1 MLTHFQ
7 DGSPHMVDVSN
18 KHATFREAVAES
30 LVLLPEAA
38 RKALE
43 TNPKGDPIAIAE
55 LAGIMAA
62 KQTSNLIPLCH
73 PLPLSK
79 VSVKANRIQ
88 TGKKINTYLGSV
100 EFSPVRLDTTDLSPT
115 DSGLADGVSPDHQPT
130 APKDLVEN
138 SFTEAVRFT
147 ATCKVNASTG
157 VEMEAL
163 TAASV
168 AALTLYDMLKSAAKN
183 IVIAEVRLVSKAGG
197 RSGTWH
203 ILPEH

>member
-1 MLTHFQ
+1 
-7 DGSPHMVDVSN
+7 MVDVSN
-18 KHATFREAVAES
+18 KDTSQREAVAES

-38 RKALE
+38 SKALE
-43 TNPKGDPIAIAE
+43 TNPKGDPIAVAE

-73 PLPLSK
+73 LLPLSK

-88 TGKKINTYLGSV
+88 TGKKIDTYLGSV
-100 EFSPVRLDTTDLSPT
+100 EFRPVELDTTDLSPT
-115 DSGLADGVSPDHQPT
+115 NFGLTKGVSPDQHPV

-147 ATCKVNASTG
+147 ATCKVNAQTG

-197 RSGTWH
+197 ESGTWH
-203 ILPEH
+203 ASQGH